1 MINKEIEWEEIKY
14 KKLFYLFKGKQRG
27 RKKELRKILDKKLV
41 CSKMIDLN
49 MHILIIT
56 QGQMH

>member
-1 MINKEIEWEEIKY
+1 MYNKQRNRMRRNKIQ
-14 KKLFYLFKGKQRG
+14 KLFYLFKGKQRG
-27 RKKELRKILDKKLV
+27 RKKTKILDKKLV